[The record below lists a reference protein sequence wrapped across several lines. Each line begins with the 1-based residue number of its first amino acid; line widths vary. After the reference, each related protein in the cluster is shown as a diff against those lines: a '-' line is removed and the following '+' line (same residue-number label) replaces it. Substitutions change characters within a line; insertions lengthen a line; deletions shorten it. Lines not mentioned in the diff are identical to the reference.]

1 MVSVNLNSRNWK
13 HIIWL
18 PGVCLLVF
26 GIPFISLKILNFG
39 IDLFY
44 LLFLAAGIVFL
55 WFYRK
60 RTSLRLGYALNSGWA
75 LGAILALFIGLGLLS
90 YTLAVKSNPINVQF
104 TSSIIIILWRG
115 VLFGI
120 IGTALI
126 SAFPFITVWRA
137 FAGAE
142 PGNLRKLGVLAIA
155 VIAISLTSLS
165 YNIGLSGF
173 NKDRITYNVKMS
185 LLTGIPTLLSG
196 NPFASPVA
204 GAFLYAGESMFSGNE
219 TDSTAVIKLAAK
231 KSGGS
236 N

>member
-1 MVSVNLNSRNWK
+1 MVSVNLNNSSWK
-13 HIIWL
+13 HILWL

-26 GIPFISLKILNFG
+26 GIPFISTKILNLG
-39 IDLFY
+39 VDLFY
-44 LLFLAAGIVFL
+44 LVFLVASVAFL

-60 RTSLRLGYALNSGWA
+60 RTSLILRYAVNSGWA
-75 LGAILALFIGLGLLS
+75 LGTILALFIGIGLLS
-90 YTLAVKSNPINVQF
+90 YTLTLKSNLVGLDFDAN
-104 TSSIIIILWRG
+104 IIIILWRG
-115 VLFGI
+115 VVFGVVSA
-120 IGTALI
+120 ALI
-126 SAFPFITVWRA
+126 SVFPFIAVWRA
-137 FAGAE
+137 FAGAD
-142 PGNLRKLGVLAIA
+142 PGNIRKFGILAIA
-155 VIAISLTSLS
+155 VMAISITSLS

-204 GAFLYAGESMFSGNE
+204 GAFLQAGESMFSGDE
-219 TDSTAVIKLAAK
+219 MDTAAGFKLAAK